1 MKTMSTTPLRGVK
14 FYHVV
19 QFVKV
24 NFDELVFSGLSGQ
37 VQPNIISTYISQ
49 MPNTYEVKANYI
61 TVTIIAA
68 LVKK

>member
-1 MKTMSTTPLRGVK
+1 MIRISTTPLLDVK

-37 VQPNIISTYISQ
+37 VQPNIISTYKS
-49 MPNTYEVKANYI
+49 
-61 TVTIIAA
+61 
-68 LVKK
+68 